1 MKRIS
6 IDTVVFFAFIFSTSA
21 AADLQMLRSVHDLG
35 DPNGYCLDIPG
46 FGPRLQKDQPTITH
60 TCKYNRPGFDVDE
73 LFEVTVDGHFRM
85 PEYDLCLAAHDRS
98 AGAALNTI
106 DCSAKDV
113 HAWTVHDNARLTPSG
128 NPELCVTLSS
138 NRTFVNSSVGNLVP
152 NSTRTI
158 TLEHCAKELS
168 PVQSWRWSDPNERDT
183 RNANTLRAGMDATV
197 TASIRAMGSQIKA
210 KETAELMA
218 TLPRMFTSADVTIS
232 QEISYGSD
240 VAQRLQVYTGN
251 NRNNPQNAA
260 PAILMVHGGGYARD
274 NLRSFSAPATHLAA
288 LGYVVVNMTYP
299 LTPDARWPSGARSV
313 AAAVRWMKANAADIK
328 INPDNIFVLG
338 QSAGGALVA
347 DFVFRPSLIDAE
359 STSVAGAILASPG
372 VSLRVD
378 ELSPAEMRYFG
389 GTAKELQEK
398 QTLGNV
404 ERESIPVLILVAEF
418 DPDKYHAATA
428 KLYED
433 LLVEKGAR
441 PRIRQMRGHNH
452 TSYIASIGTADT
464 QAAEEVI
471 DFLQTARS
479 D

>member
-1 MKRIS
+1 MKKKP
-6 IDTVVFFAFIFSTSA
+6 VGLLVFLALLFAVA
-21 AADLQMLRSVHDLG
+21 AEAGPQLLRSVHELG

-46 FGPRLQKDQPTITH
+46 FGPRLQKDAPITTH
-60 TCKYNRPGFDVDE
+60 TCKYGRPGYYVDE
-73 LFEVTVDGHFRM
+73 LFEPTDEGYLRL
-85 PEYDLCLAAHDRS
+85 PEYDLCLAARDRS
-98 AGAALNTI
+98 AGAQVNTI
-106 DCSAKDV
+106 DCASDEV
-113 HAWTVHDNARLTPSG
+113 HAWTVHADARLTPSEK
-128 NPELCVTLSS
+128 PELCVTLSS
-138 NRTFVNSSVGNLVP
+138 DRVFVNSSVGNLVP
-152 NSTRTI
+152 NSTRSI
-158 TLEHCAKELS
+158 TLEHCAKELGY
-168 PVQSWRWSDPNERDT
+168 VQSWRWSDPQERDT
-183 RNANTLRAGMDATV
+183 PNANTLRAGMDATV
-197 TASIRAMGSQIKA
+197 AASIRALGNEAKA

-232 QEISYGSD
+232 EEISYGGD

-260 PAILMVHGGGYARD
+260 PAILMVHGGGYARG
-274 NLRSFSAPATHLAA
+274 NLQSFSAPATHMAA

-313 AAAVRWMKANAADIK
+313 AAAVRWMKTNAADIK

-359 STSVAGAILASPG
+359 NTSVAGAILASPG
-372 VSLRVD
+372 VSLRTD
-378 ELSPAEMRYFG
+378 ELSPAETQYFG

-398 QTLGNV
+398 QTLGNI
-404 ERESIPVLILVAEF
+404 ERASIPVLILVAEF
-418 DPDKYHAATA
+418 DPDKFHAATA

-433 LLVEKGAR
+433 LLVDKGAR